1 MLRLSSS
8 QFDPISDIV
17 ALIDTPPLPTINSVG
32 TRIRAIFM
40 AEARIERR
48 LVAIL
53 AADVA
58 GYSRL
63 MSADETGTLSALQA
77 HRCELIAP
85 AIEQHRGRIV
95 KLMGDGFLAEFGS
108 VVEAVECAAEIQR
121 EMGIR
126 NRGAPDDHRMLLRI
140 GVHVGDIIIDGD
152 DIYGDGVNIAARL
165 EGIAETGGICI
176 SRQAYDQVDGKLP
189 LTCRPLG
196 PQTLK
201 NIPKPV
207 EVYAID
213 LYGAGVAG
221 PADLGQME
229 LKVNYCRASDGVRL
243 AYAIAGSG
251 PPLVKTANWMNHV
264 EYDWESSIVRHFF
277 IGLARDFTLIRYD
290 ARGNGLSDW
299 DVENLSL
306 DAWVSDLETVVDAA
320 GLDRFPLLGMSQGC
334 AISVA
339 FAVRHP
345 KRVSHLI
352 LYGGFARGAY
362 RRAKNELEL
371 QKAKA
376 LATLIRTGW
385 GEESPAFRQLFSS
398 LFMPGGTQ
406 EQLQKFAERQRK
418 TTSAE
423 CAYRYFETTRNLD
436 VSELLPKVTVPTLV
450 MHKRED
456 QVQPFEAGR
465 ELAVGI
471 PGSQFVALQGQN
483 HFPLEQDPATE
494 RMLEEIKLFL
504 KK

>member
-1 MLRLSSS
+1 
-8 QFDPISDIV
+8 
-17 ALIDTPPLPTINSVG
+17 
-32 TRIRAIFM
+32 M
-40 AEARIERR
+40 AEARVERR
-48 LVAIL
+48 LAAIL
-53 AADVA
+53 AADVV

-63 MSADETGTLSALQA
+63 MSADEAGTLSVLQA
-77 HRCELIAP
+77 HRCNLIAP
-85 AIEQHRGRIV
+85 AIERHRGRIV
-95 KLMGDGFLAEFGS
+95 KLMGDGILAEFGS

-121 EMGIR
+121 EMRIR
-126 NRGAPDDHRMLLRI
+126 NRGAADDHRMLLRI
-140 GVHVGDIIIDGD
+140 GVHLGDIIIDGD

-189 LTCRPLG
+189 LTCRSLG
-196 PQTLK
+196 PQKLK
-201 NIPKPV
+201 NIPKPI

-213 LYGAGVAG
+213 LDEAGAAG
-221 PADLGQME
+221 PADPME
-229 LKVNYCRASDGVRL
+229 LKVDYCRASDGVRL

-277 IGLARDFTLIRYD
+277 NGLARDFTLVRYD

-345 KRVSHLI
+345 ERVSHLI

-436 VSELLPKVTVPTLV
+436 VSELLPKITVPTLV

-465 ELAVGI
+465 ELAAGI
-471 PGSQFVALQGQN
+471 PGAHFVALQGQN

>member
-1 MLRLSSS
+1 
-8 QFDPISDIV
+8 
-17 ALIDTPPLPTINSVG
+17 
-32 TRIRAIFM
+32 M
-40 AEARIERR
+40 ADARIERR
-48 LVAIL
+48 LAAIL
-53 AADVA
+53 AADVV

-63 MSADETGTLSALQA
+63 MNADEAGTLSALQA
-77 HRCELIAP
+77 HRSELIAP
-85 AIEQHRGRIV
+85 TIERHRGRIV
-95 KLMGDGFLAEFGS
+95 KLMGDGILAEFSS

-121 EMGIR
+121 EMGVR
-126 NRGAPDDHRMLLRI
+126 NRGAPDDRRMLLRM
-140 GVHVGDIIIDGD
+140 GVHLGDVIIDGD

-176 SRQAYDQVDGKLP
+176 SRQAYDQVDGKL
-189 LTCRPLG
+189 LVTCRPLG
-196 PQTLK
+196 PQKMK
-201 NIPKPV
+201 NIPKPI

-213 LYGAGVAG
+213 CGGSGAG
-221 PADLGQME
+221 PADPGEMKQ
-229 LKVNYCRASDGVRL
+229 KVDYCRASDGVRL

-264 EYDWESSIVRHFF
+264 EYDWEGSINRHLFLA
-277 IGLARDFTLIRYD
+277 LARDFTLVRYD

-299 DVENLSL
+299 DVEDLSL
-306 DAWVSDLETVVDAA
+306 DAWVRDLETVVDAA
-320 GLDRFPLLGMSQGC
+320 GLDRFPLFAMSQGC

-345 KRVSHLI
+345 ERVTHLV

-385 GEESPAFRQLFSS
+385 GEDSPVFRQLFSS
-398 LFMPGGTQ
+398 LFMPGGPQ

-450 MHKRED
+450 MHKRDD

-465 ELAVGI
+465 ELAAGI
-471 PGSQFVALQGQN
+471 PGARFVALQGQN
-483 HFPLEQDPATE
+483 HIPLEQDPETE

-504 KK
+504 KR